1 MKEFLR
7 VGDRVSLIG
16 TYGRG
21 EVTETDGR
29 MIRVRWDRIGL
40 LSRSR
45 RTWEPRGALHHVP
58 QE

>member
-7 VGDRVSLIG
+7 VGDRVSLMG

-21 EVTETDGR
+21 RVTETDGKR
-29 MIRVRWDRIGL
+29 IRVRWDRVGL
-40 LSRSR
+40 LSLSR
-45 RTWEPRGALHHVP
+45 KTWEPRGLLHHVP